1 MECKYDIEK
10 ILGEINRRKI
20 SISQYAKEN
29 GLVYNNLISALRYA
43 RTKKQIDKLKS
54 NEQLLITEIPDDAAC
69 AKDYNFS
76 LLFEDNKKIMIQTS
90 SVKDIEAILMA
101 AKNV

>member
-54 NEQLLITEIPDDAAC
+54 NE
-69 AKDYNFS
+69 
-76 LLFEDNKKIMIQTS
+76 
-90 SVKDIEAILMA
+90 
-101 AKNV
+101 

>member
-29 GLVYNNLISALRYA
+29 GLF
-43 RTKKQIDKLKS
+43 
-54 NEQLLITEIPDDAAC
+54 ITI
-69 AKDYNFS
+69 
-76 LLFEDNKKIMIQTS
+76 
-90 SVKDIEAILMA
+90 
-101 AKNV
+101 